1 MDLITTTEVMR
12 AASRAAR
19 AAGKQVGFVPTMG
32 YLHEGHIT
40 LVQAARQ
47 ECETTVASIF
57 VNPLQFDQSEEFT
70 HYPRD
75 PTRDLQ
81 LLRNANVDI
90 VFIPRTEDMFP
101 PDFSTYITPAG
112 PIAER
117 LESLRSPGYIRGV
130 ATAATNLLQLVRPD
144 KAYFGR
150 KNAHQVVIAR
160 KLVRDLNLD
169 VSLRILP
176 TVRESDGLAMSSRT
190 HAFSP
195 AERQAARIIY
205 SALLAGKALV
215 EQGERRSPVIKK
227 AMADLVA
234 SEPLVRLDYA
244 VVCHPDTFLALDEI
258 TPKAM
263 FAIAAHIGTVDLIDN
278 IVWVAD
284 GQWLL

>member
-1 MDLITTTEVMR
+1 MRIIHNLDEMTET
-12 AASRAAR
+12 AR
-19 AAGKQVGFVPTMG
+19 GWLANGSVGFVSTMG
-32 YLHEGHIT
+32 YLHEGHIA
-40 LVQAARQ
+40 LVQAAQQ
-47 ECETTVASIF
+47 ECEVTVASIF
-57 VNPLQFDQSEEFT
+57 VNPMQFDQSEDFAR
-70 HYPRD
+70 YPRD
-75 PTRDLQ
+75 LERDLQ
-81 LLRNANVDI
+81 LLSNANIDI

-101 PDFSTYITPAG
+101 PDFSTYITPSG
-112 PIAER
+112 PTMER
-117 LESLRSPGYIRGV
+117 LEGLSSPGYIRGV
-130 ATAATNLLQLVRPD
+130 ATAVTKLLQLVRPD
-144 KAYFGR
+144 KAYFGQ
-150 KNAHQVVIAR
+150 KNAHTVAIMR
-160 KLVRDLNLD
+160 KLVRDLNID

-244 VVCHPDTFLALDEI
+244 AVCHPDTFLALDEI

-263 FAIAAHIGTVDLIDN
+263 LAIAAHIGTVDLIDN

>member
-1 MDLITTTEVMR
+1 MR
-12 AASRAAR
+12 IIHSLDQMTQTAR
-19 AAGKQVGFVPTMG
+19 GWLTDGAVGFVPTMG

-47 ECETTVASIF
+47 ECAITVASIF
-57 VNPLQFDQSEEFT
+57 VNPMQFDQSEEFT

-75 PTRDLQ
+75 PARDLQ

-130 ATAATNLLQLVRPD
+130 ATAGTKLLQLVRPD

-150 KNAHQVVIAR
+150 KNAHQVVIVR

-190 HAFSP
+190 HTFSP
-195 AERQAARIIY
+195 AERQAARIVY
-205 SALLAGKALV
+205 SALLAGKTLI
-215 EQGERRSPVIKK
+215 EQGERRSQVIEK

-244 VVCHPDTFLALDEI
+244 VVCHPDTFLALDEL
-258 TPKAM
+258 TPPAM
-263 FAIAAHIGTVDLIDN
+263 LALAAHLGTIDLIDN
-278 IVWVAD
+278 IVWAGN
-284 GQWLL
+284 GQWIL